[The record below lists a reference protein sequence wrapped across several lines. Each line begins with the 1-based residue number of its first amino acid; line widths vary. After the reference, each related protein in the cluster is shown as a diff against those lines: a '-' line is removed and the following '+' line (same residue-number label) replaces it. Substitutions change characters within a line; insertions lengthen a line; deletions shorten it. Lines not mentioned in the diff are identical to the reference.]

1 MPDCCSDV
9 LSVDLFTTDE
19 ELVLA
24 TWLEIDR
31 PPDGRQV
38 DDIFDGWN
46 IPSEIPYYRRI
57 DTAVAQILLERIQ
70 DHLPNWTALAG
81 DRFVIAR
88 RIFDRRARRKIEL
101 WPHHLLTINWAD
113 SGPGF
118 SWPVA
123 YKATYVPVF
132 DRTVVTASADCPETF
147 GGVSDVAIGA
157 FGSETSIL
165 EGSRR
170 IIISDWTNQC
180 ASTIKSAGPIC
191 STPGSSARPKRTH
204 GPTRFGVMA
213 ARSGVRTNAPHL
225 CRPREPRGRRKKSA
239 AWPDL
244 PQLRHYPCEDSAPPA
259 RPRPA
264 LLERAAFANPHDDCG
279 SRILEVERQQNGGS
293 ESADEL
299 MEALELFGKNV
310 LPHIRDV

>member
-1 MPDCCSDV
+1 MPDYRSDAP
-9 LSVDLFTTDE
+9 SVDLFTADE
-19 ELVLA
+19 EFVLA
-24 TWLEIDR
+24 TWFEVDG
-31 PPDGRQV
+31 PPYGGRI
-38 DDIFDGWN
+38 DDIFKGWN

-88 RIFDRRARRKIEL
+88 GIFDRRARRKIEL

-132 DRTVVTASADCPETF
+132 DRTVVTASADCPESF

-157 FGSETSIL
+157 FGSEASIL

-170 IIISDWTNQC
+170 IIISDWTNQWREHDQKRWVYLFDTGIVSKAEADAWADEVWGDGGKEWREDEC
-180 ASTIKSAGPIC
+180 PT
-191 STPGSSARPKRTH
+191 STPSPRAQGSA
-204 GPTRFGVMA
+204 
-213 ARSGVRTNAPHL
+213 
-225 CRPREPRGRRKKSA
+225 
-239 AWPDL
+239 
-244 PQLRHYPCEDSAPPA
+244 
-259 RPRPA
+259 
-264 LLERAAFANPHDDCG
+264 
-279 SRILEVERQQNGGS
+279 
-293 ESADEL
+293 
-299 MEALELFGKNV
+299 
-310 LPHIRDV
+310 